1 MSRTGDLADH
11 KRLGANR
18 ISKFRMVALRWIFAR
33 PLLVQ
38 QLHSENVR
46 RPQISAR
53 AKEQYCSARD
63 QGETIC
69 SGCYSS
75 NSASIAG
82 VRRLRGETQKL
93 GNHCIRTAGGSAY
106 GRPIQARSGPE
117 RDLARARTRV
127 RSSFPCDTSR
137 APQCDGRFRCRTTP
151 QTVLSDRAQAARQV
165 CTQTHSNFYL
175 IGSTGYR
182 LIGYFP
188 R

>member
-106 GRPIQARSGPE
+106 GRPIRARSGPE

-127 RSSFPCDTSR
+127 RSSFRLRASR
-137 APQCDGRFRCRTTP
+137 KLSTTL
-151 QTVLSDRAQAARQV
+151 QGSALGLAGKNRLVAAGAEHGGAMRA
-165 CTQTHSNFYL
+165 SN
-175 IGSTGYR
+175 G
-182 LIGYFP
+182 
-188 R
+188 